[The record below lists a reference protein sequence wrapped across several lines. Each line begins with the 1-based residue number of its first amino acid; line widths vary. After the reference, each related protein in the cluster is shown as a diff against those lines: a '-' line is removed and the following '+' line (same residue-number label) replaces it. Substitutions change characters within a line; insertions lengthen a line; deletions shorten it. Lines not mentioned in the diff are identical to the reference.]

1 MQVRILGAHKMDSQ
15 QAHHACF
22 LIDGRLAIDAGSLM
36 SALAADEQDRL
47 EGVLITHHHYD
58 HCRDLPTLG
67 LNTRDTGGTVQVHA
81 EPAALR
87 VIYHHL
93 LNGRIYSDSTS
104 VHDPGVPAPLSVQPF
119 AVGETR
125 DVLGYDVSSVRV
137 DHPVPTM
144 GYIVSAGGVRV
155 GFSGD
160 TGGALMGFF
169 AHPTPPDVLL
179 IDVTWPERLRDQAEA
194 SRHMT
199 PGMLREEL
207 LAAKKA
213 GVALP
218 RLIAV
223 HRLLRTEPELL
234 RELAEL
240 QAELNVDLEPGHED
254 MIIG

>member
-1 MQVRILGAHKMDSQ
+1 MQVRIIGAHKMDSKH
-15 QAHHACF
+15 AHHACF
-22 LIDGRLAIDAGSLM
+22 VIDGRLAVDAGSLM
-36 SALAADEQDRL
+36 SGLAADEQDRL
-47 EGVLITHHHYD
+47 EGVLITHHHFD

-67 LNTRDTGGTVQVHA
+67 LNLRDTGGTVQVHA
-81 EPAALR
+81 EPPALR
-87 VIYHHL
+87 TIYHHL

-104 VHDPGVPAPLSVQPF
+104 ALDPGSPAPLSMRPF
-119 AVGETR
+119 EAGETR
-125 DVLGYDVSSVRV
+125 EMLGYEVSSVRV

-144 GYIVSAGGVRV
+144 GYIVSAGGLRV

-179 IDVTWPERLRDQAEA
+179 IDVTWPERLRAQAEA

-207 LAAKKA
+207 LAAKEA

-218 RLIAV
+218 RLLAV
-223 HRLLRTEPELL
+223 HRLLRTERELL

-240 QAELNVDLEPGHED
+240 QTELNVALEPGYED
-254 MIIG
+254 MVIE